1 MTKPVSV
8 GIHVPTSAV
17 AALGSGEAYAEF
29 FRHVANMLDPLML
42 LGWAAACTRRILL
55 GTAVLVLTLRNDAV
69 VARQVSTLHHLSG
82 GRLTLGVSLGGRP
95 EEYLGLGVPM
105 KRRVSL
111 FRESVTVLRRLL
123 AGQPVDLQGE
133 FFRLENAMVR
143 PAAPIPLYGGGHA
156 EGALRRAG
164 ELADGWIMGPFGTV
178 RDFPRAWRIVKD
190 AARAAGR
197 DPLHAFLH
205 GYYGPRFDVD
215 QHAIFGPPREVA
227 ARLAEHADAGITHLM
242 LGVPTLDIAHLQRVA
257 GEVAPAIRDSS
268 AAR

>member
-1 MTKPVSV
+1 VTKPVSV
-8 GIHVPTSAV
+8 GIHVPSSAV
-17 AALGSGEAYAEF
+17 APLGSGEDYAEF
-29 FRHVANMLDPLML
+29 FRHAANMLDPLML
-42 LGWAAACTRRILL
+42 LGWAAACTRRIQL
-55 GTAVLVLTLRNDAV
+55 GTAVLVLTLRNAAV

-82 GRLTLGVSLGGRP
+82 GRLALGVSLGGRP

-111 FRESVTVLRRLL
+111 FRESVTVLRRLP

-143 PAAPIPLYGGGHA
+143 PAAPIPLYVGGHA

-190 AARAAGR
+190 A
-197 DPLHAFLH
+197 LHAFLH

-227 ARLAEHADAGITHLM
+227 ARLAEHVDAGITHLM

>member
-1 MTKPVSV
+1 M
-8 GIHVPTSAV
+8 PTSAV
-17 AALGSGEAYAEF
+17 GSLDSGEAYVEF
-29 FRHVANMLDPLML
+29 LRHVEALGLDAVWTEDRVFHAANMLDPLML
-42 LGWAAACTRRILL
+42 LGWAAACTRRIQL
-55 GTAVLVLTLRNDAV
+55 GTAVLVLTLRNAAV

-82 GRLTLGVSLGGRP
+82 GRLALGVSLGGRP

-111 FRESVTVLRRLL
+111 FRESVTVLRRLP

-143 PAAPIPLYGGGHA
+143 PAAPIPLYVGGHA

-190 AARAAGR
+190 A
-197 DPLHAFLH
+197 LHAFLH

-227 ARLAEHADAGITHLM
+227 ARLAEHVDAGITHLM